1 MVGTAMKT
9 GRVQNVQK
17 QLFCVEDFFPFQG
30 VIFALFKWNSIPNRY
45 PFKPMPFKKLHTNIL
60 ERLERMDIA
69 TPTPFQRRSI
79 PVIKSGANV
88 FCTAPKDSGKTTT
101 LILTTLQ
108 KLKCEAVGNAPRAV
122 VLVENKE
129 KAMELY
135 QEFLRYTKYNSLRV
149 YVGYEELHID
159 IQKSEIFEGVDI
171 LISTPKTMNKLFLL
185 NGVSTSQL
193 KIFSIDDAEFLI
205 QKSDSS
211 AIISITQSIQKCQ
224 YVLYTEELHPKIKR
238 FESYFMEHSRIVQ

>member
-1 MVGTAMKT
+1 
-9 GRVQNVQK
+9 
-17 QLFCVEDFFPFQG
+17 
-30 VIFALFKWNSIPNRY
+30 
-45 PFKPMPFKKLHTNIL
+45 MPFKKLHLDIQEAL
-60 ERLERMDIA
+60 ERIEIT
-69 TPTPFQRRSI
+69 TPTPFQSKSI

-129 KAMELY
+129 RALELY
-135 QEFLRYTKYNSLRV
+135 NTFLTYTKHNSLRV
-149 YVGYEELHID
+149 YVGYEQLHID
-159 IQKSEIFEGVDI
+159 VQKSEIFEGIDI

-193 KIFSIDDAEFLI
+193 KILSIDDADFLI
-205 QKSDSS
+205 KQSEYS
-211 AIISITQSIQKCQ
+211 AMISIEQSILKCQ
-224 YVLYTEELHPKIKR
+224 YVLFSETLPPKLKR
-238 FESYFMEHSRIVQ
+238 FEEYFMEHSKIVST